1 MKNLFNTLFKPPV
14 RVIVITDVIAIPV
27 TIVAL
32 AFLSPMNPISLF
44 AYLLSTYALIIS
56 VIVFKR
62 VIRRIR
68 ELITGDQVRMIVK
81 FRKLMHKNKLTA
93 LYLDSKDFR
102 AEVSLYCG
110 LAFNLLFATF
120 KVTSGIHDGSAW
132 LISIGFYYFAFAAA
146 RFMLTQ
152 DYRRQ
157 KSDDK
162 NSGKLYEYRTYRRC
176 GIMMMFLNLTIGGM
190 SVQMIW
196 KNEVVSY
203 SKTAVII
210 SAAYT
215 FYCFIS
221 GITNVIAFRKS
232 DNAIL
237 LATKDLTMSGAVMS
251 MFSLQNSMLHTFGG
265 ADDNKFNLIMNTV
278 TGGSVLVIVLGIASF
293 MIISGTKKLKK
304 YEDLSC
310 PLIP

>member
-1 MKNLFNTLFKPPV
+1 M
-14 RVIVITDVIAIPV
+14 IVVTDVIAIPV

-44 AYLLSTYALIIS
+44 AYLLSSYALTIS
-56 VIVFKR
+56 VIGFKR

-68 ELITGDQVRMIVK
+68 ELITGDEVKMIVK

-93 LYLDSKDFR
+93 LYLDSKNFR

-157 KSDDK
+157 KGDDK
-162 NSGKLYEYRTYRRC
+162 KSVKLYEYRTYRRC

-203 SKTAVII
+203 SKAAVII

-215 FYCFIS
+215 FYCFII
-221 GITNVIAFRKS
+221 GIKNVIAFRKS

-265 ADDNKFNLIMNTV
+265 ADDEKFRLIMNTV
-278 TGGSVLVIVLGIASF
+278 TGGSVLVIVLGIASY
-293 MIISGTKKLKK
+293 MIISGTKKLKRC
-304 YEDLSC
+304 EESH
-310 PLIP
+310 

>member
-1 MKNLFNTLFKPPV
+1 MAVKCCPS
-14 RVIVITDVIAIPV
+14 IA
-27 TIVAL
+27 AL

-44 AYLLSTYALIIS
+44 AYFLSSYALTIS
-56 VIVFKR
+56 VIGFKR

-68 ELITGDQVRMIVK
+68 ELITGDEVQVIVK

-93 LYLDSKDFR
+93 LYLDSKNFR

-110 LAFNLLFATF
+110 LAFNLFFAAF

-157 KSDDK
+157 KSDDT

-203 SKTAVII
+203 SKAAVII

-265 ADDNKFNLIMNTV
+265 YDDEKFRLIMNTV
-278 TGGSVLVIVLGIASF
+278 TGGSVLVIVLGIATF
-293 MIISGTKKLKK
+293 MIISGTRKLKR
-304 YEDLSC
+304 YEDLK
-310 PLIP
+310 

>member
-1 MKNLFNTLFKPPV
+1 MKKLLNALFKPPV

-27 TIVAL
+27 TIAAL

-44 AYLLSTYALIIS
+44 AYLLSSYALTIS
-56 VIVFKR
+56 VIGFKR

-68 ELITGDQVRMIVK
+68 ELIIGNEVVMIVK

-93 LYLDSKDFR
+93 LYFDSKDFR

-110 LAFNLLFATF
+110 LAFNLFFATF
-120 KVTSGIHDGSAW
+120 KVTSGIHDSSAW

-152 DYRRQ
+152 NYRRQ

-203 SKTAVII
+203 SKAAVII

-265 ADDNKFNLIMNTV
+265 SDDEKFRLIMNTV
-278 TGGSVLVIVLGIASF
+278 TGGSVLVIVLGIATF
-293 MIISGTKKLKK
+293 MIISGTKKLKRC
-304 YEDLSC
+304 EDLQ
-310 PLIP
+310 

>member
-1 MKNLFNTLFKPPV
+1 MKDLLGALFKPPV
-14 RVIVITDVIAIPV
+14 RVIVITDIIATPI
-27 TIVAL
+27 TIAAL

-44 AYLLSTYALIIS
+44 AYLLSSYALTIS
-56 VIVFKR
+56 VIGFKR

-68 ELITGDQVRMIVK
+68 ELITGDEVKMIVR

-102 AEVSLYCG
+102 AVVSLYCG

-120 KVTSGIHDGSAW
+120 KVASGILDGSAW

-152 DYRRQ
+152 NYRRQ
-157 KSDDK
+157 KSNDK

-203 SKTAVII
+203 SKAAVII

-215 FYCFIS
+215 FYCFIIS
-221 GITNVIAFRKS
+221 IKNVIAFRKS

-237 LATKDLTMSGAVMS
+237 LATNDLTMSGAVMS
-251 MFSLQNSMLHTFGG
+251 MFSLQNSMLHTFGS
-265 ADDNKFNLIMNTV
+265 ADEERFRLIMNTV
-278 TGGSVLVIVLGIASF
+278 TGGSVLVIVLSIATF
-293 MIISGTKKLKK
+293 MIISGTKKLKR
-304 YEDLSC
+304 YED
-310 PLIP
+310 IK

>member
-1 MKNLFNTLFKPPV
+1 MLTALFKPPV

-27 TIVAL
+27 TIAVL

-44 AYLLSTYALIIS
+44 AYLLSAYALTIS
-56 VIVFKR
+56 VIGFKR

-68 ELITGDQVRMIVK
+68 ELMTGDEVKMIVR

-93 LYLDSKDFR
+93 LYLDSKDLR

-157 KSDDK
+157 KSDDT
-162 NSGKLYEYRTYRRC
+162 NSVKLYEYLTYRRC
-176 GIMMMFLNLTIGGM
+176 
-190 SVQMIW
+190 
-196 KNEVVSY
+196 
-203 SKTAVII
+203 
-210 SAAYT
+210 
-215 FYCFIS
+215 

-232 DNAIL
+232 NIAIL

-265 ADDNKFNLIMNTV
+265 ADDNKFRLIMNTV
-278 TGGSVLVIVLGIASF
+278 TGGSVLVIVLGIATF
-293 MIISGTKKLKK
+293 MIFRGTRKLKRC
-304 YEDLSC
+304 EDLQWMR
-310 PLIP
+310 

>member
-1 MKNLFNTLFKPPV
+1 MKKLLNALFKPPV

-27 TIVAL
+27 TIAAL

-93 LYLDSKDFR
+93 LYLDSKNFR

-152 DYRRQ
+152 NYRRQ

-203 SKTAVII
+203 SKAAVII

-221 GITNVIAFRKS
+221 GITNVITFRKS

-265 ADDNKFNLIMNTV
+265 ADDNKFRLIMNTV
-278 TGGSVLVIVLGIASF
+278 TGGSVLVIVLGIATF

-304 YEDLSC
+304 YEDLS
-310 PLIP
+310 

>member
-1 MKNLFNTLFKPPV
+1 MKRQLSKIFKPPV
-14 RVIVITDVIAIPV
+14 RAVIIIDVIAIPLTV
-27 TIVAL
+27 IAL

-56 VIVFKR
+56 VIGFKS

-68 ELITGDQVRMIVK
+68 ELMTGDEIKAIVG

-93 LYLDSKDFR
+93 LYLESKDFR
-102 AEVSLYCG
+102 AVVSLYFG

-132 LISIGFYYFAFAAA
+132 LISIGIYYFVFAAA
-146 RFMLTQ
+146 RFMLAQ
-152 DYRRQ
+152 DHRRQ
-157 KSDDK
+157 KSTDK
-162 NSGKLYEYRTYRRC
+162 NSKLYEYRTYRRC
-176 GIMMMFLNLTIGGM
+176 GIMMMLLNLTIGGM

-196 KNEVVSY
+196 RNEVTSY
-203 SKTAVII
+203 SRTAVII

-215 FYCFIS
+215 FFCFIS
-221 GITNVIAFRKS
+221 SITKVISFRRS

-265 ADDNKFNLIMNTV
+265 ADDNKFRLIMNTV
-278 TGGSVLVIVLGIASF
+278 TGGSVLVIVLVIASF

-304 YEDLSC
+304 YGDLK
-310 PLIP
+310 